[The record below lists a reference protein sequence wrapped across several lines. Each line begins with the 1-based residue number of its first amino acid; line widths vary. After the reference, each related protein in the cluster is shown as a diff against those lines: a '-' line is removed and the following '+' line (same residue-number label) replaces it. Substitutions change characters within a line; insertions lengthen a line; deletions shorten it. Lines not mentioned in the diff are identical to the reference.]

1 MYLEQHLVENHFRE
15 TEELLRK
22 VPGNDVSDWLLR
34 RGYFPEHYVVP
45 PTYETQNFA
54 LQNKPYNAD
63 IKSLARRKLVVL
75 SYPKSLLTARK
86 FAVMDPRN
94 YHDIVYYLNQSWS
107 KILNILFH
115 KNLRIYSYSI
125 PIPVTKD
132 NSTGLSCLRAGRMI
146 YEWIQMAENDLVSDA
161 VSYKVLARTDIAN
174 FYSSIYTHSIAWALE
189 GRERA
194 FNDKD
199 CSLVGNK
206 IDRLF
211 QYSNDARTNGIAVGS
226 ALSDLAAEVILAD
239 VDRRV
244 SEKLKDINFIAV
256 RFKDDYR
263 ILAKNEDDAKTV
275 LHRIAEELSEI
286 NLSLNERKTHITEL
300 PDGLYR
306 AHDREYFPHS
316 LRWRRQIPFKTFE
329 HTLLIAL
336 DVHRRFPGT
345 SILEKFMSELFSRK
359 NNLKVKFSSKRLRKL
374 NQVKK
379 LISLLFLVKRESE
392 KTLCHVLA
400 IIQFVYLEDKKLRPY
415 LKEYLRAVIEWEL
428 KEASRKGSAFEV
440 VWYVFF
446 SRYLGLGITKFSKM
460 IESKQVSD
468 NEFVRCMMASQDKL
482 FPDSGVQL
490 FKKPSQCKDQLLVD
504 YLDVFKK

>member
-1 MYLEQHLVENHFRE
+1 MYIEQHIVERHFRE
-15 TEELLRK
+15 TEQLLRQ
-22 VPGNDVSDWLLR
+22 VPTDEISDWMLT
-34 RGYFPEHYVVP
+34 RGYFPENHIVP
-45 PTYETQNFA
+45 PTYETRNFT
-54 LQNKPYNAD
+54 LQSKPYNSNVN
-63 IKSLARRKLVVL
+63 SLARRKLITL

-94 YHDIVYYLNQSWS
+94 YHDIVYYLNQQWP
-107 KILNILFH
+107 KILDILFH
-115 KNLRIYSYSI
+115 KSLCIYSYSI
-125 PIPVTKD
+125 PVPVTKD
-132 NSTGLSCLRAGRMI
+132 DSLALSQLRAGRMI

-161 VSYKVLARTDIAN
+161 VSYKVLARTDVAN

-189 GRERA
+189 GREEA
-194 FNDKD
+194 FKDKN
-199 CSLVGNK
+199 CSLVGNR
-206 IDRLF
+206 IDKLF

-226 ALSDLAAEVILAD
+226 ALSDLIAEVILAD
-239 VDRRV
+239 IDRRV
-244 SEKLKDINFIAV
+244 SEKLSDIDFIAV

-263 ILAKNEDDAKTV
+263 ILAQSEDDAKAV
-275 LHRIAEELSEI
+275 LRRISEELSEI

-316 LRWRRQIPFKTFE
+316 LRWKSRIPFKTFE

-345 SILEKFMSELFSRK
+345 SILEKFMSELFSRD
-359 NNLKVKFSSKRLRKL
+359 NNLKIEFSNGEAREL
-374 NQVKK
+374 NQIKK

-400 IIQFVYLEDKKLRPY
+400 IIQFVYLHKKPLRPY
-415 LKEYLRAVIEWEL
+415 LKAYLKTVIEWEL
-428 KEASRKGSAFEV
+428 KAASGKGSAFEV

-446 SRYLGLGITKFSKM
+446 SRYLGLGITGFGKM
-460 IESKQVSD
+460 IQNTEVSD
-468 NEFVRCMMASQDKL
+468 NEFVKCMLASQNKL
-482 FPDSGVQL
+482 FPDSGIEL
-490 FKKPSQCKDQLLVD
+490 FKKPSACKGQLLVD